1 MAKVYNYKTTPNQ
14 KVVKVKKEKCD
25 KQNTYATINLDALS
39 KAMAELDAGAFKM
52 WVYFSKNQ
60 DGYTFALSS
69 RECKDNFGMGRTQ
82 YDRGIK
88 VLIEKGYL
96 VNIKGNTYEFNEIP
110 VVLNQYNG
118 DSKNNSVVL
127 NQYNDVVLNQNNDV
141 VLNQYNALYQNDTRN
156 NTDTTIN
163 TTEDND
169 CVSLQTTFE
178 VSRRCLSSSE
188 DEGTEPEVE
197 EVKEVKIEDIQVDG
211 EISKTDLQMVLKYE
225 MIGENLVRFSTGK
238 IFRVV

>member
-127 NQYNDVVLNQNNDV
+127 NQNNDV
-141 VLNQYNALYQNDTRN
+141 VSNEYNALYQNDTRN
-156 NTDTTIN
+156 ITDTTIN

-178 VSRRCLSSSE
+178 VSRRCLSSRE
-188 DEGTEPEVE
+188 EEGTEPEVE
-197 EVKEVKIEDIQVDG
+197 EVKIEEIQVDG
-211 EISKTDLQMVLKYE
+211 EISKTDLQNVLKYE
-225 MIGENLVRFSTGK
+225 VIGENLVRFTTGK